1 MPVSTRAH
9 RQFKL
14 RGMAKSADDHDAAII
29 GMLNSHMI
37 REHEQRDRP
46 LVVARIAH
54 YAEEVF
60 GDREFAEAWL
70 LRPNPALHDRVPMDV
85 ARTEI
90 GARRVEAILS
100 RFEHGEDH

>member
-1 MPVSTRAH
+1 
-9 RQFKL
+9 
-14 RGMAKSADDHDAAII
+14 
-29 GMLNSHMI
+29 MI
-37 REHEQRDRP
+37 RQHQPSSQP
-46 LVVARIAH
+46 LAVARIVH

-60 GDREFAEAWL
+60 GDHNFAQEWL
-70 LRPNPALHDRVPMDV
+70 ARPHPDLHDRVPMDV